1 MKKAN
6 EMNKVVELTQDT
18 AKATL
23 NATVGTAKLA
33 ENSIQGLYKVGYD
46 LNTQGL
52 TVAKG
57 YWDALSA
64 IRNEWINLFQ
74 QTGEK
79 AVDSIGMLNNIEI
92 PFQKEVTEIGTSVF
106 AQGEKVFNMA
116 ADQVKSVANNVSAQV
131 EKVATTAAAQAKKA
145 TAPVSNNKVEKTA
158 DKAAQ
163 ATAKAVTQ
171 SAEKAAEK
179 TAKKVEEN
187 ADKAKKAT
195 AGK

>member
-6 EMNKVVELTQDT
+6 EINKVVELTQDT

-23 NATVGTAKLA
+23 DTSVEVVKLA

-46 LNTQGL
+46 LNASGL
-52 TVAKG
+52 SVAKG

-79 AVDSIGMLNNIEI
+79 AVDSIGTLNSLEI
-92 PFQKEVTEIGTSVF
+92 PFQKEVTEFGGGIL

-116 ADQVKSVANNVSAQV
+116 TEQVKSVANNVTAQV
-131 EKVATTAAAQAKKA
+131 EKVTATATKEAKKVTKDAVA
-145 TAPVSNNKVEKTA
+145 T
-158 DKAAQ
+158 
-163 ATAKAVTQ
+163 
-171 SAEKAAEK
+171 AEK
-179 TAKKVEEN
+179 TVAKTEKVV
-187 ADKAKKAT
+187 AKAKKA
-195 AGK
+195 ASGK